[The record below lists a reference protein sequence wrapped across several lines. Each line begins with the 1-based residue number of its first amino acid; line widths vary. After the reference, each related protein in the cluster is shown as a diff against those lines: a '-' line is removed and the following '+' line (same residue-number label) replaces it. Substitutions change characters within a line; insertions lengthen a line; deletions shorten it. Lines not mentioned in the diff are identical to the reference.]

1 MRRIVSKLVACCI
14 FSILAIGLVD
24 RADATPSST
33 LWTNMTPDIQGFNV
47 LHLGIDNYST
57 VFRKARDGGGS
68 FPTDFG
74 LTMGVLRDK
83 KLQLELGFDLIEST
97 DYPLTFNAKLGYAEG
112 ALGTNSL
119 ALQIG
124 IFNAGTEKGVTNQNV
139 AYLVLGHTF
148 PGFGRFS
155 AGPYSG
161 NPDLLRNSDGGKEN
175 TGYMVAFDHGFRPT
189 KGPDGNTFNRFVF
202 CADYASGKNAI
213 GGGGAGLYYFFT
225 KDVSLLTGPVWF
237 NDTGING
244 KWKWTTQLDA
254 NF

>member
-1 MRRIVSKLVACCI
+1 MRRI
-14 FSILAIGLVD
+14 FSGLVLGCLFALVLTGFAG
-24 RADATPSST
+24 RAEATPSST
-33 LWTNMTPDIQGFNV
+33 LWTNMTPDIQGFDV
-47 LHLGIDNYST
+47 LHLGIDNYFT
-57 VFRKARDGGGS
+57 VMRKTRDGGGS

-74 LTMGVLRDK
+74 LTMGVLRSQ
-83 KLQLELGFDLIEST
+83 KLQLELGFDLLESS
-97 DYPLTFNAKLGYAEG
+97 DDPLYFNAKLGYAEG
-112 ALGTNSL
+112 ALGTDSL

-124 IFNAGTEKGVTNQNV
+124 IFNVGTNRGVTNQNV

-148 PGFGRFS
+148 KNFGRLS
-155 AGPYSG
+155 AGPYRG
-161 NPDLLRNSDGGKEN
+161 NPDILRNSNGGKEN

-213 GGGGAGLYYFFT
+213 GGGGTGLYYYFT

-244 KWKWTTQLDA
+244 KWKWTTQLDV